1 MTTSAKLWIG
11 FGTLTALL
19 ALFCVA
25 IISELKTVE
34 RRVRMQAEV
43 ATPRNDAVH
52 EMESD
57 VAQLALTLQRF
68 AMARSDDFRERSRR
82 LIDEFD
88 RDFAAYQ
95 RLSSN
100 DRQQELSARF
110 QMHWTEYR
118 GLARK
123 LLEPPEPKIDAA
135 DVQRMGVLRVSME
148 KMLDDHFQP
157 DAMAAFND
165 EIETTYLDVKRISAI
180 AVVLLLGSVLVAVL
194 TSWIVGRGILRHERH
209 IAELNGALRHRVEEL
224 QTLMHSLPVGVLVA
238 NDPGCREISMNKAGA
253 DLLGVDS
260 DRNASLSGP
269 EADSLPFRVLKDGME
284 VLPHDMPMQRSART
298 ASSVLGEELDVVH
311 ADGRRTSLFEHATP
325 LFDEKGAVR
334 GCLAVLVDVTERKR
348 AEQALKNADR
358 RKDEFLATL
367 AHELRNPLA
376 PLRNGVQLIKLA
388 ERRDPAVARQALS
401 MMERQLAHMVR
412 LIDDLLDVSRISRG
426 KLELQ
431 REPMDLS
438 AALQAAVE
446 TNRSHVDSS
455 GRRVELQTPDHPL
468 TVKGDHVRLVQ
479 VFTNLIHN
487 AVKYSKPGGIVSVEA
502 TAAPDGGLAVVSVK
516 DEGAGI
522 PADML
527 ERVFEMFTQVDRG
540 LERSLGGLGIGLTL
554 VKNIVELHGGRV
566 DARSDGVG
574 FGSEFIVELP
584 LDASAADSRT
594 ATEEFGPA
602 GESVK
607 RKILVADD
615 NLDAAASLA
624 EILSCMGNE
633 VRTANDGMSALEEAE
648 AFRPD
653 VVLMDIGMPRLNG
666 YDACRRLRQFPWAR
680 EISVIAITGWG
691 QDEDRRLSREAGFDV
706 HLVKPVAARAI
717 SKVIDELAG
726 AGAAAAR

>member
-1 MTTSAKLWIG
+1 MG

-34 RRVRMQAEV
+34 RRVRLQAEV
-43 ATPRNDAVH
+43 ATPRNDVAH
-52 EMESD
+52 EMEVD
-57 VAQLALTLQRF
+57 VAQLALNLQRYAF
-68 AMARSDDFRERSRR
+68 GRSVDLRRHALQSIDECDNDVSDYRR
-82 LIDEFD
+82 L
-88 RDFAAYQ
+88 A
-95 RLSSN
+95 SN
-100 DRQQELSARF
+100 DRQRELVDRF
-110 QMHWTEYR
+110 EQQWIEYR
-118 GLARK
+118 ALARK
-123 LLEPPEPKIDAA
+123 VLEPPSPRLGA
-135 DVQRMGVLRVSME
+135 DEVQRMGVLRESME
-148 KMLDDHFQP
+148 KLLDESLQP

-165 EIETTYLDVKRISAI
+165 EIATTHLDVKRIGAI
-180 AVVLLLGSVLVAVL
+180 AVVLLIGGVLVAVL

-209 IAELNGALRHRVEEL
+209 IAELNGVLRHRVEEL

-269 EADSLPFRVLKDGME
+269 EADSLPFRVLKDGVE
-284 VLPHDMPMQRSART
+284 VLPDDMPMQRSART

-334 GCLAVLVDVTERKR
+334 GCLGVLVDVTERKR
-348 AEQALKNADR
+348 AEQALKDADR

-431 REPMDLS
+431 RESMDLS

-455 GRRVELQTPDHPL
+455 GRRVELTTPARPL
-468 TVKGDHVRLVQ
+468 TVQGDHVRLVQ

-487 AVKYSKPGGIVSVEA
+487 AVKYSKPGGVVSVDA
-502 TAAPDGGLAVVSVK
+502 TAAPDGGMAVVSVK
-516 DEGAGI
+516 DEGVGI

-527 ERVFEMFTQVDRG
+527 ERVFEMFAQVDRG

-566 DARSDGVG
+566 LARSDGVG
-574 FGSEFIVELP
+574 FGSEFVVDLP
-584 LDASAADSRT
+584 IESTPAASRT
-594 ATEEFGPA
+594 PVEECGSS

-615 NLDAAASLA
+615 NLDAAESLA
-624 EILSCMGNE
+624 EILACMGNE
-633 VRTANDGMSALEEAE
+633 VRTANDGMAALEEAE

-691 QDEDRRLSREAGFDV
+691 QEEDRRLSREAGFDV

-717 SKVIDELAG
+717 SKVIDDLAG
-726 AGAAAAR
+726 APAGAAR